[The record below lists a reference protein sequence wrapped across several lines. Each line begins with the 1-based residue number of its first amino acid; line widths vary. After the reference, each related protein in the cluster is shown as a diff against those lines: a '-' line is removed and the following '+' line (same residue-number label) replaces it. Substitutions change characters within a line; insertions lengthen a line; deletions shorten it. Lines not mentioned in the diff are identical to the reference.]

1 MATEKRL
8 IDANELAKDLADD
21 RDQDCNRYQY
31 WYQKEER
38 DAKYNFAIDRVNEAH
53 TVDAVEVVRCKDCKH

>member
-1 MATEKRL
+1 MANEKRL

-31 WYQKEER
+31 WYQK
-38 DAKYNFAIDRVNEAH
+38 KSGMLNIILL
-53 TVDAVEVVRCKDCKH
+53 